1 MFDSMKTFVKITG
14 RVGASALV
22 GSVIFKLLHWMG
34 APELLL
40 FGTVSTGLF
49 IVGFTL
55 EKLLRK

>member
-40 FGTVSTGLF
+40 IGTVSTGLF
-49 IVGFTL
+49 IVGFTIQ
-55 EKLLRK
+55 KLSKK

>member
-1 MFDSMKTFVKITG
+1 MFDFMKNFVTITG

-22 GSVIFKLLHWMG
+22 GSVIFKLLHWIG

-40 FGTVSTGLF
+40 VGTVSTGLF
-49 IVGFTL
+49 FVGFTL

>member
-1 MFDSMKTFVKITG
+1 MFDYMKTFVKITG

-40 FGTVSTGLF
+40 IGTVSTGLF

>member
-40 FGTVSTGLF
+40 IGTVSTGLF
-49 IVGFTL
+49 IIGFMIQ
-55 EKLLRK
+55 KLSKK

>member
-1 MFDSMKTFVKITG
+1 MFDSMKNFVKITG

-40 FGTVSTGLF
+40 IGTVSTGLF

>member
-1 MFDSMKTFVKITG
+1 MIDFMKNFVKITG

-40 FGTVSTGLF
+40 IGTVSTGLF

>member
-1 MFDSMKTFVKITG
+1 MFDYMKNFVKITG

-40 FGTVSTGLF
+40 VGTVSTGLF
-49 IVGFTL
+49 IIGFTIQ
-55 EKLLRK
+55 KLSKK

>member
-1 MFDSMKTFVKITG
+1 MFDCTKNFVKITG

-40 FGTVSTGLF
+40 IGTVSTGLF
-49 IVGFTL
+49 IIGFMIQ
-55 EKLLRK
+55 KLSKK

>member
-1 MFDSMKTFVKITG
+1 MKNFVKITG

-40 FGTVSTGLF
+40 IGTVSTGLF
-49 IVGFTL
+49 IIGFTIQ
-55 EKLLRK
+55 KLSKK

>member
-1 MFDSMKTFVKITG
+1 MFDFMKNFVKISG

-40 FGTVSTGLF
+40 IGTVSTGLF

>member
-1 MFDSMKTFVKITG
+1 MFDFMKNFVKITG
-14 RVGASALV
+14 SVGAGALV
-22 GSVIFKLLHWMG
+22 GSSIFKLLHWMG

-40 FGTVSTGLF
+40 IGTVSTGLF

>member
-1 MFDSMKTFVKITG
+1 MFDSMKNFVKITG

-40 FGTVSTGLF
+40 IGTVSTGLF
-49 IVGFTL
+49 IVGFTIQ
-55 EKLLRK
+55 KLSKK

>member
-1 MFDSMKTFVKITG
+1 MFDYMKNFVKITG

-40 FGTVSTGLF
+40 IGTVSTGLF
-49 IVGFTL
+49 IVGFTIQ
-55 EKLLRK
+55 KLSKK

>member
-1 MFDSMKTFVKITG
+1 MFYYMKNFVKITG

-40 FGTVSTGLF
+40 IGTVSTGLF
-49 IVGFTL
+49 IIGFTIQ
-55 EKLLRK
+55 KLSKK

>member
-1 MFDSMKTFVKITG
+1 MFDCMKNFVKITG

-40 FGTVSTGLF
+40 IGTVSTGLF
-49 IVGFTL
+49 IIGFMIQ
-55 EKLLRK
+55 KLSKK

>member
-1 MFDSMKTFVKITG
+1 MLDYMKNFVKITG

-40 FGTVSTGLF
+40 IGTVSTGLF
-49 IVGFTL
+49 IIGFTIQ
-55 EKLLRK
+55 KLSKK

>member
-1 MFDSMKTFVKITG
+1 MFDFMKKFVKITG
-14 RVGASALV
+14 SVGAGALV

-40 FGTVSTGLF
+40 IGTVSTGLF

>member
-22 GSVIFKLLHWMG
+22 CSVIFKLLHWMG

-40 FGTVSTGLF
+40 IGTVSTGLF

>member
-1 MFDSMKTFVKITG
+1 MFDFMKNFVKITG

-40 FGTVSTGLF
+40 VGTVSTGLF
-49 IVGFTL
+49 IIGFTSQ
-55 EKLLRK
+55 KLSKK

>member
-1 MFDSMKTFVKITG
+1 MIDFMKNFVKITG

-40 FGTVSTGLF
+40 IGTVSTGLF
-49 IVGFTL
+49 IVGFTIQ
-55 EKLLRK
+55 KLSKK

>member
-22 GSVIFKLLHWMG
+22 GSVIFKLINWMG

-40 FGTVSTGLF
+40 IGTVSTGLF

>member
-40 FGTVSTGLF
+40 IGTVSTGLF
-49 IVGFTL
+49 IVGFTI

>member
-1 MFDSMKTFVKITG
+1 MFDFMKNFVKITG
-14 RVGASALV
+14 RVGAGALV

-40 FGTVSTGLF
+40 IGTVSTGLF

>member
-40 FGTVSTGLF
+40 IGTVSTGLF